1 MTYNFKRVERYKHAQ
16 APVYIVKFWTI
27 LINLVLGMVV
37 MFALIFTNTGNIQLS
52 NNLSQSKFKTKMW
65 IHMKKLAYGLALNR
79 KIHLHGNNELTAPKY
94 SLLTIIGEN
103 SKNYRVKLITKL
115 LCG

>member
-27 LINLVLGMVV
+27 LISLVLGMVV

-65 IHMKKLAYGLALNR
+65 IHMKKSW
-79 KIHLHGNNELTAPKY
+79 HMD
-94 SLLTIIGEN
+94 
-103 SKNYRVKLITKL
+103 
-115 LCG
+115 